1 MQFIKSSKV
10 DYCSALLMF
19 LYAEQLVANVRM
31 GSLEVVFKVIPVW
44 EGILEKLQE
53 LWWTEQTTKDN
64 C

>member
-1 MQFIKSSKV
+1 
-10 DYCSALLMF
+10 MF
-19 LYAEQLVANVRM
+19 LHAEQVVANVRM